1 MFGYLYCVSRN
12 GFQKLEK
19 IKDSNRQSRQL
30 EELTGK
36 MRECKRYSWQIPFG
50 DLSMGLILQSAFA
63 FSARIENGELCLD
76 VEEKFDLFAFMNRN
90 LEKEIVNKGA
100 YLLGLA
106 V

>member
-1 MFGYLYCVSRN
+1 
-12 GFQKLEK
+12 
-19 IKDSNRQSRQL
+19 
-30 EELTGK
+30 
-36 MRECKRYSWQIPFG
+36 
-50 DLSMGLILQSAFA
+50 MGLILQSAFA

-106 V
+106 VRVLHIHFTSICEFFFINWLVLLCLVNLQTRPLFELALNG